1 MKNKAHDL
9 ATWNFAEGDRIL
21 PDANFWINVFG
32 PASSVVQPT
41 TRVRIYS
48 SALGR
53 MMARKASVFIDVTIM
68 SEFVN
73 TLARLGFNSNFK
85 GNGYAAW
92 EFKRFRDSS
101 DFIPTARMIEREFG
115 KILKISQ
122 CVDHP
127 FSSWELPNLLSNFGK
142 GGEDFNDQ
150 LIIEITKHYD
160 LKLLTDDGDMIN
172 GGVDILTANSQLIRD
187 CPL

>member
-1 MKNKAHDL
+1 MRNKAHDL
-9 ATWNFAEGDRIL
+9 TTWDFTESDRIL

-32 PASSVVQPT
+32 PAASVAQPAPKI
-41 TRVRIYS
+41 RSYS
-48 SALGR
+48 GALGR
-53 MMARKASVFIDVTIM
+53 MVAGKASVFIDVTVM

-73 TLARLGFNSNFK
+73 TLARLEFNSNFR

-92 EFKRFRDSS
+92 DFKRFRNSA
-101 DFIPTARMIEREFG
+101 DFQPTAKMIEREFG

-127 FSSWELPNLLSNFGK
+127 FSSWDLPCLLGEFGK

-172 GGVDILTANSQLIRD
+172 GGVDVLTANWKLIRD

>member
-9 ATWNFAEGDRIL
+9 ATWNFTAADRIL

-41 TRVRIYS
+41 MRIRNYS
-48 SALGR
+48 NALGR
-53 MMARKASVFIDVTIM
+53 LMARKASMFIDVTIM

-73 TLARLGFNSNFK
+73 TLARLEFNSNFR
-85 GNGYAAW
+85 GNGYGAS
-92 EFKRFRDSS
+92 EFKRFRNSS

-115 KILKISQ
+115 KILRISQ

-127 FSSWELPNLLSNFGK
+127 FSSWDLPGLLSDFGK

-160 LKLLTDDGDMIN
+160 LKLLTDDGDMVN
-172 GGVDILTANSQLIRD
+172 GGVDILTANRNLIRN

>member
-9 ATWNFAEGDRIL
+9 ATWAFTESDRIL
-21 PDANFWINVFG
+21 PDANFWVNVFG

-41 TRVRIYS
+41 MRVQNYS
-48 SALGR
+48 SALRR
-53 MMARKASVFIDVTIM
+53 MMAGKASVFIDVTIM

-73 TLARLGFNSNFK
+73 TLARLEFNSNFK
-85 GNGYAAW
+85 GNGYDAW
-92 EFKRFRDSS
+92 EFKRFRNSP
-101 DFIPTARMIEREFG
+101 DFFPTAKMIEREFG

-127 FSSWELPNLLSNFGK
+127 FSSWDLPSLLSNFGK

-160 LKLLTDDGDMIN
+160 LKLLTDDGDMVN
-172 GGVDILTANSQLIRD
+172 GGVEVLTANCQLMRD

>member
-1 MKNKAHDL
+1 MKNKAHNL
-9 ATWNFAEGDRIL
+9 ETWAFSAGDRIL

-41 TRVRIYS
+41 MRVRNYS

-53 MMARKASVFIDVTIM
+53 MMAGKASVFIDVTIM

-73 TLARLGFNSNFK
+73 ALARLEFNSNFN
-85 GNGYAAW
+85 GNGYGAW
-92 EFKRFRDSS
+92 EFKRFRNSS

-127 FSSWELPNLLSNFGK
+127 FSSWDLPNLLSNFGK

-172 GGVDILTANSQLIRD
+172 GGVDILTANRNLIRD